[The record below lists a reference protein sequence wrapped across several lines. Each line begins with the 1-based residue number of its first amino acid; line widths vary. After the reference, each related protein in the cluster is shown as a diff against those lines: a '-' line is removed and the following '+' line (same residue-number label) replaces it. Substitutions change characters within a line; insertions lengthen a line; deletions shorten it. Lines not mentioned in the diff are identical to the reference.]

1 LSKKHRIPKLI
12 LKWMGLLLL
21 TIIAILLLLWLAVQF
36 PAVQNRVAERATSC
50 LQERIKA
57 PVSIGEIDI
66 DFFTR
71 LQLKEVYLEDQKG
84 DTLLY
89 AGSLAARLGLF
100 APLQQKIHVDD
111 FELHD
116 AVGKL
121 YRGPDSTFNFQF
133 ILDAFASQTAPDT
146 SNTSAPWSFGLDHL
160 LLDNVRFQMLDSLA
174 KTSLYTRIGQFK
186 GQVRALALG
195 TQRLDVKRLAL
206 HNSYTAYASW
216 ATPDTTLAKAAEA
229 TPLAFPFSGW
239 VLNADELQISRSAF
253 SYDDFSQPPAA
264 FGRFDPNHL
273 QVEGIQLQGAG
284 LEWHSDHLSA
294 ELRQL
299 AFRELNG
306 FALQSL
312 SAGLSMSTSG
322 MELRDFQ
329 FATGR
334 SQLQASHAKL
344 SYRKFG
350 DLARFVEKVEM
361 EVQIE
366 GAAIAPPDITYW
378 SSPIPFFSEKPSA
391 RLQIAGVVRG
401 QVDRLDIQSLQLS
414 AGNDTR
420 FRASGQI
427 VGLPDPNQAR
437 VDLRLREV
445 ATSYTDLQLLSPEL
459 SLPEG
464 LGQLGRLSLN
474 TRLRGR
480 LDSLTAAPLQLRS
493 SSGTLFDGQ
502 LMATGLPEVEDIAFQ
517 LDINQFRTS
526 ADEIE
531 GFAGSELPINLQ
543 ALDSL
548 RYRGRLKGTPY
559 EFELAGQLN
568 TAAGN
573 AQQDMRIAFR
583 KDYANASY
591 EGSISIEQME
601 LGALLA
607 NPSLGKTSLQIA
619 ANGSGL
625 SLDSLQTQIR
635 AEGSQLEWEQYP
647 YQNISLDG
655 QLDGR
660 QFSGDLSIAD
670 PNLSFAF
677 SGLANLNDSLPNFRF
692 KARLDTANFQA
703 LHLYPDPLHL
713 QAQMEV
719 ELRGGTLDQL
729 EGFAL
734 LQGLSLS
741 SQTGSYQTD
750 SVLLNASKQN
760 GGNRSLVLRSD
771 IAQASVA
778 GRYQL
783 AHLHSALLDFVDTFF
798 PIKRWAGPDSSTT
811 KQDSPALAEQ
821 AFDFQLQLSHPTRLA
836 QCFLPELSGL
846 DTAWV
851 KGQFDSKGRRLKI
864 RGLVPSLNYAPLY
877 LDSLE
882 LLVDGTPQALESR
895 LQAQRL
901 RTEERLI
908 VSQLETFAQL
918 FQDSLQ
924 FGLLARGDSIE
935 QKLQLEA
942 LLSAAGHGYSL
953 QIQPSVYLNG
963 QAWEVPADNRILI
976 GKDIFRADQVRIA
989 HGEQALYL
997 QSEDRVAGQPFA
1009 PLQIG
1014 LEKLQLGEIARLANL
1029 DVDYLSGTL
1038 QGEAR
1043 LQQPDTTLMYE
1054 LDLALRD
1061 LSLDQSQLGDLRLQ
1075 ASSSSD
1081 GQQLEVNSQLKGLLN
1096 DLRLNGSYGLN
1107 SGALNFQLNSSGL
1120 QLAPIDFFT
1129 FGSTQDSRGY
1139 LKADLTIGGTAAR
1152 PRVQGRVGL
1161 DSASTFVDYLQTRFM
1176 VPQHSLQLKEGR
1188 VELGKVPLIDREGR
1202 TAELRGVVTHDQ
1214 FSDIQLAL
1222 GFSAPSFQVLDTK
1235 EGDNELFYGKVLL
1248 SADASIQG
1256 PIESPAID
1264 VTTTTL
1270 PGTQLT
1276 VLPLTEEQSIVQ
1288 EDFII
1293 YGTPAEYRRDTSEK
1307 AERIY
1312 QTNTTGYDIS
1322 LRLNLQPEAKITAII
1337 DPSTGDK
1344 LTASGRANLLVEMS
1358 PDGRLT
1364 TTGNIT
1370 VTSGS
1375 YFLNYEGLVKRS
1387 FNIQEGS
1394 SIYLPGDPLDAR
1406 FDITAIYTT
1415 EAPVYQLIRSQA
1427 NLDEDQQR
1435 AAKRRQ
1441 EVKVLLRMQGTLSEP
1456 DISFELEQ
1464 GTNVAGSVAEA
1475 VTQKFNQLSE
1485 DQNELNKQV
1494 FGLLLFNSFLTSSG
1508 GGDLATTGE
1517 NIALSSVSG
1526 LLSQQLN
1533 RLASQYVEGV
1543 DLNIGLDSYTT
1554 GQTEETV
1561 TEVQVGLSK
1570 QLFNERLSVQVGGNL
1585 GLSDERSTDNT
1596 TTAIAGDF
1604 LLEYKLTDDGRYRLR
1619 VFRRP
1624 DYDVFTDG
1632 IRTGASLIYKKSF
1645 GNFRPDSTQTPTE
1658 HED

>member
-1 LSKKHRIPKLI
+1 
-12 LKWMGLLLL
+12 MGFLFL

-36 PAVQNRVAERATSC
+36 PAVQNRLAERATHY
-50 LQERIKA
+50 LQEKIKA

-66 DFFTR
+66 DFFSR
-71 LQLKEVYLEDQKG
+71 LQLREVYLEGQKG

-89 AGSLAARLGLF
+89 AGTLSARLGLF
-100 APLQQKIHVDD
+100 APFRQAMQVDD
-111 FELHD
+111 VELHD

-121 YRGPDSTFNFQF
+121 YRGPDSTFNYQF
-133 ILDAFASQTAPDT
+133 ILDAFSSQATPDT
-146 SNTSAPWSFGLDHL
+146 SSQSASWSFGLGHL
-160 LLDNVRFQMLDSLA
+160 LLDNVRLQILDSLA
-174 KTSLYTRIGQFK
+174 QTSLYTRVGQFK
-186 GQVRALALG
+186 GQVRSLAIDS
-195 TQRLDVKRLAL
+195 QRLDIKRLAL
-206 HNSYTAYASW
+206 RDSYTAYASW
-216 ATPDTTLAKAAEA
+216 AAPDTTLAKAAEA

-239 VLNADELQISRSAF
+239 VLNADELQVSRSAF

-273 QVEGIQLQGAG
+273 QLEGIQLQGEA

-322 MELRDFQ
+322 MELRDVQ
-329 FATGR
+329 FAAGR
-334 SQLQASHAKL
+334 SQLQASNAKL
-344 SYRKFG
+344 SYRKFD
-350 DLARFVEKVEM
+350 DLARFVEEVEM

-366 GAAIAPPDITYW
+366 GAAIAPSDITYW
-378 SSPIPFFSEKPSA
+378 SSSIPFLSEKPSA
-391 RLQIAGVVRG
+391 RLRIAGVVRG
-401 QVDRLDIQSLQLS
+401 RVDRLDIQSLQLS

-437 VDLRLREV
+437 VDLELREV

-459 SLPEG
+459 SLPQG
-464 LGQLGRLSLN
+464 LDRLGRLSLS
-474 TRLRGR
+474 TRLQGR

-493 SSGTLFDGQ
+493 SSGTLFEGQ
-502 LMATGLPEVEDIAFQ
+502 LMATGLPEAEDIAFQ
-517 LDINQFRTS
+517 LGINQFRTS

-531 GFAGSELPINLQ
+531 GFAGPELPINWQ

-548 RYRGRLKGTPY
+548 RYSGRLKGTPY
-559 EFELAGQLN
+559 AFELGGQLR

-573 AQQDMRIAFR
+573 AQQHMRIAFR
-583 KDYANASY
+583 EDYANASY
-591 EGSISIEQME
+591 EGTISIEQMD

-607 NPSLGKTSLQIA
+607 SPSLGKTSLQMT

-625 SLDSLQTQIR
+625 SLDSLQTKIR
-635 AEGSQLEWEQYP
+635 VQGSQLELEQYP
-647 YQNISLDG
+647 YQNISLEG

-677 SGLANLNDSLPNFRF
+677 SGLANLNDSLPNFQF
-692 KARLDTANFQA
+692 KAQLDTANFQA
-703 LHLYPDPLHL
+703 LNLYPEPLHL
-713 QAQMEV
+713 QGQLEV

-734 LQGLSLS
+734 LQDLSLG

-750 SVLLNASKQN
+750 SVSLNASKQD
-760 GGNRSLVLRSD
+760 GANRSLVLRSD

-778 GRYQL
+778 GSYQL
-783 AHLHSALLDFVDTFF
+783 SHLHSALLNFVDTFF
-798 PIKRWAGPDSSTT
+798 PVKRWAEPDSSTT
-811 KQDSPALAEQ
+811 TQDSLALAEQ
-821 AFDFQLQLSHPTRLA
+821 TFDFQLQLSHPTRLT
-836 QCFLPELSGL
+836 QCFLPGLSGL

-851 KGQFDSKGRRLKI
+851 KGRFDGKGRRLKI

-895 LQAQRL
+895 LQAQQL

-908 VSQLETFAQL
+908 VSKFETSAQL
-918 FQDSLQ
+918 FKDSLQ
-924 FGLLARGDSIE
+924 FGILAQGDSIE
-935 QKLQLEA
+935 QKLRLEA
-942 LLSAAGHGYSL
+942 LLSAAGQGYNL
-953 QIQPSVYLNG
+953 QILPSVYLNG
-963 QAWEVPADNRILI
+963 QAWEVPANNRIRI
-976 GKDIFRADQVRIA
+976 GKDIVRADQVRIA
-989 HGEQALYL
+989 HGQQALYL
-997 QSEDRVAGQPFA
+997 QSEDRTAGQRFA

-1043 LQQPDTTLMYE
+1043 LQQPDTTLLYE
-1054 LDLALRD
+1054 LGLALRG
-1061 LSLDQSQLGDLRLQ
+1061 LSLGQKQLGDLQLQ

-1081 GQQLEVNSQLKGLLN
+1081 GQRLEINSQLEGLQN
-1096 DLRLNGSYGLN
+1096 DLRLNGYYELN
-1107 SGALNFQLNSSGL
+1107 SGALNFQLNSAGL

-1129 FGSTQDSRGY
+1129 FGSTQDSRGRI
-1139 LKADLTIGGTAAR
+1139 KADLAISGTAAR
-1152 PRVQGRVGL
+1152 PRVQGQVGL

-1176 VPQHSLQLKEGR
+1176 VPQHSLQLEEGR

-1202 TAELRGVVTHDQ
+1202 TAELQGVITHHQ
-1214 FSDIQLAL
+1214 FSDVQLDL
-1222 GFSAPSFQVLDTK
+1222 RFSAPSFQVLDTK
-1235 EGDNELFYGKVLL
+1235 AGDNELFYGKVLL

-1256 PIESPAID
+1256 PIASPAID

-1276 VLPLTEEQSIVQ
+1276 VLPLTEAQSIVQ
-1288 EDFII
+1288 EDFIL
-1293 YGTPAEYRRDTSEK
+1293 YGTPAEYRRDTSAQ
-1307 AERIY
+1307 AERVY
-1312 QTNTTGYDIS
+1312 QTTTTGYDLS
-1322 LRLNLQPEAKITAII
+1322 VRLNLQPEAKITAIV
-1337 DPSTGDK
+1337 DPATGDK
-1344 LTASGRANLLVEMS
+1344 LNASGRANLLVEMS

-1370 VTSGS
+1370 VTSGN

-1406 FDITAIYTT
+1406 FDITAVYTT
-1415 EAPVYQLIRSQA
+1415 EAPVYQLIRRQA
-1427 NLDEDQQR
+1427 NLDESQQR

-1475 VTQKFNQLSE
+1475 VTQKFSQLSE
-1485 DQNELNKQV
+1485 DQTELNKQV
-1494 FGLLLFNSFLTSSG
+1494 FGLLLFNSFLTSTG

-1533 RLASQYVEGV
+1533 QLASQYVEGV
-1543 DLNIGLDSYTT
+1543 DLNVGLDSYTT
-1554 GQTEETV
+1554 GQSEETV

-1570 QLFNERLSVQVGGNL
+1570 QLFNERLAVQVGGQL

-1604 LLEYKLTDDGRYRLR
+1604 LLEYQLTEDGRYRLR

-1624 DYDVFTDG
+1624 DYDVFTEG
-1632 IRTGASLIYKKSF
+1632 VRTGASLIYKKSF
-1645 GNFRPDSTQTPTE
+1645 GNIRPDSTQTPTE